1 MLAGKYWQ
9 HKITILHHWIVQ
21 YTCGQVDYIIATS
34 IYGFLVIV
42 NLNAG
47 TGSTEKS
54 TFFAL
59 VEETDKEGSRYNN
72 RLIY

>member
-21 YTCGQVDYIIATS
+21 YTCGQVDYSIGTS
-34 IYGFLVIV
+34 ISGFLEIV

-47 TGSTEKS
+47 TSSTKKS
-54 TFFAL
+54 TFFAF
-59 VEETDKEGSRYNN
+59 VEEKGKK